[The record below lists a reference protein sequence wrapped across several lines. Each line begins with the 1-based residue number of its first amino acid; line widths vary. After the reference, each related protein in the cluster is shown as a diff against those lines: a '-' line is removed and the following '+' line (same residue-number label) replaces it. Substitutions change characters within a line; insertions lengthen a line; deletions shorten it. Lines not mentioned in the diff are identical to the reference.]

1 MKAFRIAMTWVWM
14 LLVPCSLSV
23 ADEIEVKRV
32 HFAAGA
38 SSATIKGSL
47 AGYQTIDYRLGA
59 KAGQTMTV
67 TLKTNNTA
75 NYFNLL
81 APGETDVA
89 LFIGSSSGN
98 HFHGSLPAD
107 GDYTVRVYL
116 MRSAARRNEKANY
129 ALAVGI
135 ASASSARPQHGDAKV
150 TGTNYHATGEIPCAM
165 SASQPTSSC
174 HFGVTRQGNGTAVV
188 TVTTLGG
195 GTRTLFF
202 TKGHATGYD
211 QSQADSGKF
220 SARKLGDLNI
230 IHIGGE
236 RYEVPDAVVSGG

>member
-1 MKAFRIAMTWVWM
+1 MKAFRVAMTLVWV

-38 SSATIKGSL
+38 SSATLKGSL
-47 AGYQTIDYRLGA
+47 AGYKTIDYRLGA

-67 TLKTNNTA
+67 TLKSNNTA
-75 NYFNLL
+75 NYFNLI
-81 APGETDVA
+81 APGETDA
-89 LFIGSSSGN
+89 AFFIGSSSGN
-98 HFHGSLPAD
+98 HFQGSLPAD

-129 ALAVGI
+129 TLTVGI
-135 ASASSARPQHGDAKV
+135 ASASSARAPHGDAKV
-150 TGTNYHATGEIPCAM
+150 AGTNYHATGEIPCAM
-165 SASQPTSSC
+165 SLSQPTHSC
-174 HFGVTRQGNGTAVV
+174 HFGVTREGNGTAVV
-188 TVTTLGG
+188 TVTKTGG
-195 GTRTLFF
+195 GTRAIFF

-211 QSQADSGKF
+211 QSQSDSGKF
-220 SARKLGDLNI
+220 SAKKQGDLSI

-236 RYEVPDAVVSGG
+236 RYEIPDAVVSGG